1 MEEKHFILGYQRRG
15 EVSIVLPEP
24 GSTECFTGRR
34 QVSWGERWDVD
45 TWNEEIDLMIA
56 ELEALRA
63 EGRALIERKPAPEP
77 KRQKRKPEPEPKRQ
91 I

>member
-1 MEEKHFILGYQRRG
+1 MEEKHFIVGYQRRG

-34 QVSWGERWDVD
+34 QVSWGEFWEVD
-45 TWNEEIDLMIA
+45 DWIEEIDRMIA

-63 EGRALIERKPAPEP
+63 EGRDLIERKPEP
-77 KRQKRKPEPEPKRQ
+77 GPKRQ

>member
-1 MEEKHFILGYQRRG
+1 MERKHFILGYQRRG
-15 EVSIVLPEP
+15 EISIVLPEP

-34 QVSWGERWDVD
+34 QVSWGEFEHIDE
-45 TWNEEIDLMIA
+45 WNEEINLMIA

-63 EGRALIERKPAPEP
+63 EGRDLIERKP
-77 KRQKRKPEPEPKRQ
+77 KPEPWRP

>member
-1 MEEKHFILGYQRRG
+1 MERKHFILGYQRCG

-34 QVSWGERWDVD
+34 LVSWGEFQDID
-45 TWNEEIDLMIA
+45 DWNEEIDLFIA

-63 EGRALIERKPAPEP
+63 EGRDLIE
-77 KRQKRKPEPEPKRQ
+77 RKPEPEPKR
-91 I
+91 